1 MEKRLK
7 EGIYDS
13 LKQNLEGSSW
23 VDEKGNKYTLEI
35 EYGKNC
41 LSDEGISFFARYEDQ
56 QKVLL
61 NTFHPT
67 IPDKKNLEHL
77 SVKEPYQEISETK
90 PYFSIKDLRD
100 RN

>member
-7 EGIYDS
+7 EGIYEA
-13 LKQNLEGSSW
+13 LKSLEGSTW

-35 EYGKNC
+35 EKGKEC
-41 LSDEGISFFARYEDQ
+41 LSNEGISFFARYENQ
-56 QKVLL
+56 QKILL

-77 SVKEPYQEISETK
+77 AINNLSYQFSKKIS
-90 PYFSIKDLRD
+90 
-100 RN
+100 